1 MLEQYEKKAQLNLKK
16 VQGQV
21 ALIQNMIND
30 KRYCVDV
37 AQQVNAAIGML
48 RKVNDLILESHL
60 NTCAAAKLNSKKK
73 EERENFVRDL
83 IYNFRITNK

>member
-16 VQGQV
+16 IQGQI

-48 RKVNDLILESHL
+48 RKVNDLVLESHL
-60 NTCAAAKLNSKKK
+60 NTCAAERLKSGKK
-73 EERENFVRDL
+73 EEREKFVKDL
-83 IYNFRITNK
+83 VYNFRITNK